1 MAKHDSSE
9 KAPGNAESPS
19 VVEVTATVEEEY
31 VPDGGKEAWLVVLG
45 STMGLFAS
53 LIQRRERENEAVLV
67 NEACNCCQNPA

>member
-9 KAPGNAESPS
+9 KAPGNAENPS

-53 LIQRRERENEAVLV
+53 AGMINAYVSF
-67 NEACNCCQNPA
+67 CFSP